1 MLLDQLKRQIR
12 QSSIV
17 EIAIGFED
25 LPQRIEWDLRFTA
38 HHLQLVINAFSPDRC
53 VQLPIQ
59 VGYIADPIL
68 EIGVEV
74 LALEILEDVGNH
86 PVYI

>member
-1 MLLDQLKRQIR
+1 M
-12 QSSIV
+12 
-17 EIAIGFED
+17 
-25 LPQRIEWDLRFTA
+25 
-38 HHLQLVINAFSPDRC
+38 INAFSPDRC

-59 VGYIADPIL
+59 VGYVADPIL

>member
-12 QSSIV
+12 QGSIIEV
-17 EIAIGFED
+17 AISFED
-25 LPQRIEWDLRFTA
+25 LSERIEWDLGFTA
-38 HHLQLVINAFSPDRC
+38 HDLQLVINALSPDRC
-53 VQLPIQ
+53 VQLPIE
-59 VGYIADPIL
+59 VGYVADPIL